1 MSCYLLQ
8 VPVCLVAPG
17 GKPETWAQK
26 SMCTTSG
33 HIIHLMPGDHKYATP
48 EIPIVI
54 VWNGLNHYVPT
65 YSSNESVLLHWKMSL
80 INRHI
85 TEATSLFGEI
95 ENDLNDQTDFDL
107 CEQFHLLKSTA
118 DLSKQMLEK
127 TAGKISNVVIPHTH
141 RA

>member
-1 MSCYLLQ
+1 MFKATFCCLLIFYRYLFVWLH
-8 VPVCLVAPG
+8 LG
-17 GKPETWAQK
+17 GNLKH
-26 SMCTTSG
+26 G
-33 HIIHLMPGDHKYATP
+33 HKNLCVLLLAISHHKYATP

-127 TAGKISNVVIPHTH
+127 KQLVK
-141 RA
+141 